1 MAAKQHFG
9 IGDLAKE
16 SGVKI
21 VTIRYYEQIGLMPIA
36 VRTSGNYRSYG
47 DEARQRLKFIRRCR
61 ELGFTLNQVRDL
73 LRLASDKTKACK
85 EVDRIAAE
93 HREAVEKKLQ
103 DLNCLSR
110 QLRRISECCRGKGVI
125 ANCQIIEALSS
136 SERIPK
142 YGKLKPTDPDQT
154 DEPVW

>member
-1 MAAKQHFG
+1 MAAKRYFG
-9 IGDLAKE
+9 IGNLAKD

-47 DEARQRLKFIRRCR
+47 NQARQRLKFIRRCR
-61 ELGFTLNQVRDL
+61 ELGFTLKQVRDL
-73 LRLASDKTKACK
+73 LRLASEKTKACE

-93 HREAVEKKLQ
+93 HREAVGKKLQ
-103 DLNCLSR
+103 DLKRLSR
-110 QLRRISECCRGKGVI
+110 QLRRISDCCRGKGVI

-136 SERIPK
+136 SDSMPDGESTVRDR
-142 YGKLKPTDPDQT
+142 TDGF
-154 DEPVW
+154 V